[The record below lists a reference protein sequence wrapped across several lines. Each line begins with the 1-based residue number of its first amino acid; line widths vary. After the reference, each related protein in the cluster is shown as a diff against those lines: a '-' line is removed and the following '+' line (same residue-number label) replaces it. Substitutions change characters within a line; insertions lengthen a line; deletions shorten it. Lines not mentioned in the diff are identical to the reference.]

1 MGGGGHYG
9 MGGGMMG
16 GGGMMA
22 RPGQESK
29 YVRALHQ
36 APFADSFSSL
46 CAFSSLPP
54 ALSLLSLLRFLF
66 SPSCD
71 FSSLPP
77 ALSLLCLCAALSP
90 SHSVISILLITS
102 LKLRNKQIDVEL
114 WLEIQLTVNDNQAGL
129 VIGRGG
135 ERIAQWQQES
145 GS

>member
-66 SPSCD
+66 SVYAQLC
-71 FSSLPP
+71 LPLTQ
-77 ALSLLCLCAALSP
+77 LSLSC
-90 SHSVISILLITS
+90 
-102 LKLRNKQIDVEL
+102 
-114 WLEIQLTVNDNQAGL
+114 
-129 VIGRGG
+129 
-135 ERIAQWQQES
+135 
-145 GS
+145 